1 MATRLF
7 ECAECGA
14 FGKITLKGDDHDK
27 SSIVCCP
34 VCGGD
39 ISEEEDYEDEDDQ

>member
-7 ECAECGA
+7 DCQECGA
-14 FGKITLKGDDHDK
+14 FGKITLKNDELDK

-39 ISEEEDYEDEDDQ
+39 ITEEEDYDDEEDQ